1 MGRGLQSRLPRVALV
16 GRRNVGKSTLL
27 NALYGR
33 RRAITDAYAGLTR
46 DVLEVEIDRG
56 GYHFLLC
63 DTPGL
68 DIDDPDQLEG
78 EAIERARRFIE
89 TVDLILFLLEA
100 PAPEAFDHEFLA
112 FVRKTKDHTPV
123 VYAINKVDGSE
134 RADDVLP
141 EFYAAGLTDPLPVSA
156 KGRWNLNAL
165 LTRLARE
172 LPELRRKNQRT
183 PDSEALAPAGAG
195 AQASAAAREAD
206 EDSRDYEDHDGD
218 DGGDEETESGYV
230 EAIEYDLDGTSDDDD
245 SGRRVRIV
253 ADEAHE
259 ESGAEDQ
266 AAGSDRVETGEDD
279 HFEAGAEF
287 EYEADVVDED
297 AGEKADDHPAAKAKA
312 PGSNKRDRR
321 GERRPRARIDKSGR
335 ELDAPG
341 LHGLEDSTVISD
353 AAAAET
359 RIAIVGR
366 PNAGKSSL
374 LNRLAGREVSLVS
387 DIPGTTRDT
396 VDTVF
401 EFQERPIRVI
411 DTAGMRRQTK
421 LLASPDKVD
430 YYSVTRTRRAI
441 RDCRVV
447 IHMIDAV
454 AGITDFDKKIS
465 AMVKEFGR
473 PVVVA
478 VNKWDAIENKDHKS
492 MDEFTDRM
500 EFLFPHLRNLPI
512 VFCSALVGQRVNK
525 LIEVCLDLDRR
536 MRTRVATGAL
546 NSQVEKWMRR
556 APGSARNLKI
566 FYVSQVDAEPPVFIF
581 FVNKKKTFTGAL
593 IAYFENHLR
602 REYNL
607 EGIPLRIF
615 VREKGAEAS

>member
-1 MGRGLQSRLPRVALV
+1 MGRAIISRLPRVALV

-56 GYHFLLC
+56 GYHFILC

-78 EAIERARRFIE
+78 EAIERARRCIK

-100 PAPEAFDHEFLA
+100 PAPESFDHEYLA

-123 VYAINKVDGSE
+123 VYAINKVDGAE
-134 RADDVLP
+134 KAADVLP
-141 EFYAAGLTDPLPVSA
+141 EFYAAGLTDPLPLSA
-156 KGRWNLNAL
+156 KGRWNLNPL
-165 LTRLARE
+165 LARLAE
-172 LPELRRKNQRT
+172 ALPEIRRKNQ
-183 PDSEALAPAGAG
+183 DLSYSESDAARGRAAGA
-195 AQASAAAREAD
+195 AQFETEDSAANDAHESAGDFDPADARREDAPIQEPGEAD
-206 EDSRDYEDHDGD
+206 LADAEDLSRRRRKSGNSRDNRGQ
-218 DGGDEETESGYV
+218 G
-230 EAIEYDLDGTSDDDD
+230 
-245 SGRRVRIV
+245 
-253 ADEAHE
+253 
-259 ESGAEDQ
+259 
-266 AAGSDRVETGEDD
+266 
-279 HFEAGAEF
+279 
-287 EYEADVVDED
+287 
-297 AGEKADDHPAAKAKA
+297 KA
-312 PGSNKRDRR
+312 
-321 GERRPRARIDKSGR
+321 RARIDKTGR
-335 ELDAPG
+335 EVDAPG

-353 AAAAET
+353 AAATET

-374 LNRLAGREVSLVS
+374 LNRLAGREVALVS

-401 EFQERPIRVI
+401 QFHEQAIRVI
-411 DTAGMRRQTK
+411 DTAGMRRQAR
-421 LLASPDKVD
+421 LLASPDRVD

-478 VNKWDAIENKDHKS
+478 VNKWDAIENKDQHT
-492 MDEFTDRM
+492 MAEFTDRM
-500 EFLFPHLRNLPI
+500 EFLFPHLRNIPV

-536 MRTRVATGAL
+536 MRTRVATGVL
-546 NSQVEKWMRR
+546 NARIEKWMRK

-566 FYVSQVDAEPPVFIF
+566 FYVSQVDAEPPVFVF
-581 FVNKKKTFTGAL
+581 FVNRKKTFTGAL

>member
-1 MGRGLQSRLPRVALV
+1 MGRDTTSRLPRVALV

-56 GYHFLLC
+56 GYHFVLC

-68 DIDDPDQLEG
+68 DVEDPDQLEG
-78 EAIERARRFIE
+78 EAIVRARRFIE
-89 TVDLILFLLEA
+89 TVDLILFLFEA
-100 PAPEAFDHEFLA
+100 PAPAPFDHEFLD

-123 VYAINKVDGSE
+123 LYAINKIDGLE
-134 RADDVLP
+134 KAADVLP
-141 EFYAAGLTDPLPVSA
+141 EFYAAGVPDPVPVSA
-156 KGRWNLNAL
+156 KGRWNLNQL
-165 LTRLARE
+165 VARIAKE
-172 LPELRRKNQRT
+172 LPAVRRKNQ
-183 PDSEALAPAGAG
+183 DQSE
-195 AQASAAAREAD
+195 
-206 EDSRDYEDHDGD
+206 DYESDSDAA
-218 DGGDEETESGYV
+218 ESGP
-230 EAIEYDLDGTSDDDD
+230 AKRH
-245 SGRRVRIV
+245 GRR
-253 ADEAHE
+253 E
-259 ESGAEDQ
+259 
-266 AAGSDRVETGEDD
+266 
-279 HFEAGAEF
+279 
-287 EYEADVVDED
+287 
-297 AGEKADDHPAAKAKA
+297 
-312 PGSNKRDRR
+312 
-321 GERRPRARIDKSGR
+321 RIDKSGR
-335 ELDAPG
+335 EVDAPA

-353 AAAAET
+353 NSETET

-374 LNRLAGREVSLVS
+374 LNRFAGREVALVS

-401 EFQERPIRVI
+401 RFEGRAIRII
-411 DTAGMRRQTK
+411 DTAGMRRQAR
-421 LLASPDKVD
+421 LLASPDRVD

-447 IHMIDAV
+447 IHVIDATQ
-454 AGITDFDKKIS
+454 GITDFDKKIS
-465 AMVKEFGR
+465 ALVKEYGR

-478 VNKWDAIENKDHKS
+478 VNKWDAIENKNDHT
-492 MDEFTDRM
+492 MREFTDRM
-500 EFLFPHLRNLPI
+500 EFLFPHLRNIPV

-525 LIEVCLDLDRR
+525 LVEICLELDRR
-536 MRTRVATGAL
+536 MRTRVPTGAL
-546 NSQVEKWMRR
+546 NSQVEKWMNR

-581 FVNKKKTFTGAL
+581 FVNRKKEFRGAL
-593 IAYFENHLR
+593 ITYFENHLR
-602 REYNL
+602 KSYNL

>member
-1 MGRGLQSRLPRVALV
+1 MIMKRASISRLPRVALV

-56 GYHFLLC
+56 GYRFILC

-68 DIDDPDQLEG
+68 DIDQPDQLEG
-78 EAIERARRFIE
+78 EAIERARRFID

-123 VYAINKVDGSE
+123 VYAINKVDGQE
-134 RADDVLP
+134 KAADVLP

-165 LTRLARE
+165 LSRLADE
-172 LPELRRKNQRT
+172 LPALRRKNQAHDSEPEVQSDSQADDLDIADELFMPESETTDGAGDEINGDGFRDD
-183 PDSEALAPAGAG
+183 PDESDDSEAGLEVIWDPALEKQADSFADEISREGLDDAAPGRRRKGRPSEAGAG
-195 AQASAAAREAD
+195 P
-206 EDSRDYEDHDGD
+206 
-218 DGGDEETESGYV
+218 T
-230 EAIEYDLDGTSDDDD
+230 
-245 SGRRVRIV
+245 
-253 ADEAHE
+253 
-259 ESGAEDQ
+259 
-266 AAGSDRVETGEDD
+266 
-279 HFEAGAEF
+279 
-287 EYEADVVDED
+287 
-297 AGEKADDHPAAKAKA
+297 
-312 PGSNKRDRR
+312 
-321 GERRPRARIDKSGR
+321 RPRIAKTGR
-335 ELDAPG
+335 EIDAPA

-353 AAAAET
+353 SQGAET

-401 EFQERPIRVI
+401 RFQEQDIRVI
-411 DTAGMRRQTK
+411 DTAGMRRQAR
-421 LLASPDKVD
+421 LLASPDRVD

-441 RDCRVV
+441 RDARVV
-447 IHMIDAV
+447 IHMIDAT
-454 AGITDFDKKIS
+454 AGVTDFDKKIS
-465 AMVKEFGR
+465 AMIKEFGR

-478 VNKWDAIENKDHKS
+478 VNKWDAIPDKDQHT
-492 MDEFTDRM
+492 MRDFTDRM
-500 EFLFPHLRNLPI
+500 EFLFPHLRNIPI

-525 LIEVCLDLDRR
+525 LIQVCLDLDRR

-546 NSQVEKWMRR
+546 NSKIEKWMRR

-566 FYVSQVDAEPPVFIF
+566 FYVSQVDAEPPVFVF
-581 FVNKKKTFTGAL
+581 FVNRKKVFTGAL
-593 IAYFENHLR
+593 VSYFENLLR
-602 REYNL
+602 REYKL